1 MHYGNTGQKN
11 RYLPAHVFG
20 VFGLIRD
27 GLVARLPKV
36 LVHGQRHLLLVLVE
50 HLDELAEL
58 PAPPLGRLGLALGER
73 RVGGRDD

>member
-50 HLDELAEL
+50 HLDELTEL
-58 PAPPLGRLGLALGER
+58 LSPPFDWLGLAIGER
-73 RVGGRDD
+73 SVGG